1 MGKKKDNSASKGHH
15 GKAKGVR
22 SFWSGTI
29 SFGLVNVPVHLFPAN
44 RSSSI
49 SLRMLDQDGTPLVRR
64 FYCPKDNRDIH
75 PEHIIR
81 GYELEDGEYVIVRD
95 DELEELEPEKS
106 REIDLRRFVNLT
118 EVSPLYFDRA
128 YYLTPSGDSNKAYR
142 LLAAVME
149 DTNKAGIA
157 TFVMRDREYLIAILA
172 QGGILR
178 AQTMRFADELRSPGD
193 IGLPDKQEP
202 DAKLVRTISESIQA
216 LTKNELDTDYLRDE
230 STEEMQK
237 LIERKRKQEKNRVQ
251 VDKRSQNNLEEQNGE
266 AGPDLLESIRRSL
279 QQKDDPTSKKHHRKS
294 QDSQLEKQ
302 SKDDLYE
309 LAKDL
314 DIQGRSKLNKEE
326 LIQAIRRKRG

>member
-15 GKAKGVR
+15 GKPKGVR

-29 SFGLVNVPVHLFPAN
+29 SFGLVSVPVHLFPAN
-44 RSSSI
+44 RSNRT
-49 SLRMLDQDGTPLVRR
+49 SLRMLDQDGTPLIRR
-64 FYCPKDNRDIH
+64 FYCPEDNREIH

-81 GYELEDGEYVIVRD
+81 GYELENGEYVIVRD

-128 YYLTPSGDSNKAYR
+128 YYLTPAGDTNKAYR

-149 DTNKAGIA
+149 ETNKAGIA

-178 AQTMRFADELRSPGD
+178 AQTMRFADELRSPED
-193 IGLPDKQEP
+193 IGLPNKQEP
-202 DAKLVRTISESIQA
+202 DTKLVRTLSESIQA
-216 LTKNELDTDYLRDE
+216 LTKNEVDTDYLRDE
-230 STEEMQK
+230 STEEMRK
-237 LIERKRKQEKNRVQ
+237 LINRKRKQKKNRVHR
-251 VDKRSQNNLEEQNGE
+251 DKRLQNKSEEQNGE
-266 AGPDLLESIRRSL
+266 ARPDLLESIRRSL
-279 QQKDDPTSKKHHRKS
+279 GQNDETPAKNHHRKS

-309 LAKDL
+309 QAKDL
-314 DIQGRSKLNKEE
+314 DIQGRSKLTKEE
-326 LIQAIRRKRG
+326 LIQAILRKRG

>member
-1 MGKKKDNSASKGHH
+1 MANKKEKSKSKRYH
-15 GKAKGVR
+15 GKGKGVR

-49 SLRMLDQDGTPLVRR
+49 SLRMLDEDGTPLVRR
-64 FYCPKDNRDIH
+64 FYCPEENRDIH
-75 PEHIIR
+75 LEHIIR
-81 GYELEDGEYVIVRD
+81 GYELENGEYVIIRD
-95 DELEELEPEKS
+95 EELDELEPEKS
-106 REIDLRRFVNLT
+106 REIDLRRFVDLA

-128 YYLTPSGDSNKAYR
+128 YYLTPAGDSNKAYR

-178 AQTMRFADELRSPGD
+178 AQTMRFADELRAPED
-193 IGLPDKQEP
+193 IGLPDVEDP
-202 DAKLVRTISESIQA
+202 PAKRVNQISKMMEAISD
-216 LTKNELDTDYLRDE
+216 KELDTNLLKDE
-230 STEEMQK
+230 AAEAMRK
-237 LIERKRKQEKNRVQ
+237 LIQRKRKKREDVVQASKQAQKTAETEEK
-251 VDKRSQNNLEEQNGE
+251 

-279 QQKDDPTSKKHHRKS
+279 QQDAGASSNGHHRGKHNGK
-294 QDSQLEKQ
+294 LEKK
-302 SKDDLYE
+302 SKDELYE
-309 LAKDL
+309 QAQQL
-314 DIQGRSKLNKEE
+314 DIQGRSKLTKEE